1 MSRPFVR
8 SLCFLLAA
16 GLVHTVSNG
25 PHAVW
30 LAAWL
35 GPLLWLQALHRL
47 SLGQA
52 LLLGP
57 WVGAVATMVSAR
69 GMLPLPG
76 ALYFVAAGL
85 IGAGSMTPFLLHR
98 LVRQHLPSGLG
109 LMLFPLLWAGHEFLL
124 GKLQP
129 FGSWG
134 AIAYTQAALPS
145 LLQAAAVGGL
155 PLVTL
160 LVCLPATMLH
170 WLATQSDARSA
181 PRLGIGAVTFLLLTV
196 IGAGKLR
203 LITATAPGS
212 RGEQLTVAT
221 VASPLHR
228 RLSVLLAPAYDSGDP
243 ATVDWSLAL
252 PHGALVTQDLVT
264 RTQQAARSGARIV
277 VWPESAA
284 LVAQSDE
291 AKLLVTLQQLVREE
305 RLYLA
310 AALCVVRHRSR
321 PWPPGDGALDN
332 KLVLLDPA
340 GTVLATHHKSIA
352 VPGPEAALLVPGD
365 RTLPVVAT
373 PIGKLGL
380 GICFDLDFPAL
391 VRSAAGADVLLIAAE
406 DWPGITPYH
415 SVMSQLRAIE
425 NGFSVVRAARYGRS
439 IVADQLGRIGASLV
453 DPAEPTAA
461 GPPAPEGSQRWLL
474 LGTVSAS
481 SAAAPYSRIGD
492 VLGWLAVVG
501 SLALCLLAA
510 LSAKA
515 RRVGAAGIL
524 VRLAPQLRRRPQ

>member
-8 SLCFLLAA
+8 GLCFLLAA

-47 SLGQA
+47 SLRQA

-57 WVGAVATMVSAR
+57 WVAGVATMVSAR

-76 ALYFVAAGL
+76 ALYFVAAGV
-85 IGAGSMTPFLLHR
+85 IGAGSLTPFLLHR
-98 LVRQHLPSGLG
+98 LAHQHLPRGLG
-109 LMLFPLLWAGHEFLL
+109 VMLFPLLWTGHEFLL

-134 AIAYTQAALPS
+134 AIAYTQAALPA
-145 LLQAAAVGGL
+145 LLQVAALGGL

-160 LVCLPATMLH
+160 LISLPATMLH
-170 WLATQSDARSA
+170 WLATQSDVRSA
-181 PRLGIGAVTFLLLTV
+181 PRLGIGVVTLLLLAV

-203 LITATAPGS
+203 LSTAAAPGS
-212 RGEQLTVAT
+212 MSEQLTVAT

-228 RLSVLLAPAYDSGDP
+228 RLSVLLAPAYESGDP
-243 ATVDWSLAL
+243 ATVSWSLAL
-252 PHGALVTQDLVT
+252 PQGALVTQDLIA
-264 RTQQAARSGARIV
+264 RTQQAASAGARIV
-277 VWPESAA
+277 VWPECAA

-291 AKLLVTLQQLVREE
+291 AQLLLTLQQLVQQE
-305 RLYLA
+305 RIYLA
-310 AALCVVRHRSR
+310 AALCVVRHQSR
-321 PWPPGDGALDN
+321 PWPQGDGALDN

-340 GTVLATHHKSIA
+340 GAVLATHRKSIA

-365 RTLPVVAT
+365 RSLPVVPT
-373 PIGKLGL
+373 PLGKLGL

-439 IVADQLGRIGASLV
+439 IVADRLGRIGASLV
-453 DPAEPTAA
+453 DPAEPSGA
-461 GPPAPEGSQRWLL
+461 GAPGLATSEPWML

-481 SAAAPYSRIGD
+481 GAVPLYARTGD

-501 SLALCLLAA
+501 ALALCLLAA

-515 RRVGAAGIL
+515 RSVGAAGIL
-524 VRLAPQLRRRPQ
+524 IRLAPQLRRRPQ